1 MSVFFDRDLDLDLSV
16 DLVLTSVRIRPV
28 NTDSSPSG
36 VELNTFCWFVLSYL
50 IIKSKIIRHFR
61 I

>member
-1 MSVFFDRDLDLDLSV
+1 MPVFFDRDLDLDLAV

-28 NTDSSPSG
+28 VSDSSLSG

-50 IIKSKIIRHFR
+50 IIKSKI
-61 I
+61 